1 MSEIF
6 LQRVESCAADA
17 KTKVTKLR
25 DHEFLI
31 EVEQEYVKPLIMKLW
46 NDGITRRLSTI
57 TGLDSGQKL
66 GIVYHFWQNDDVL
79 HVRTTV
85 PKTNATAVSIVEII
99 PGAILYE
106 MEIHDMFGVTFAGNP
121 WMDKK
126 LLLPETWPDD
136 LPPPLLKTSKPA
148 EIRKRLKL
156 EVENK

>member
-6 LQRVESCAADA
+6 LQRIESCAVGA
-17 KTKVTKLR
+17 KTKVVQLR
-25 DHEFLI
+25 EHELLT
-31 EVEQEYVKPLIMKLW
+31 EVEQDYVKQFVLKLW
-46 NDGITRRLSTI
+46 NDGITRRLITI
-57 TGLDSGQKL
+57 TGLDLGQKI
-66 GIVYHFWQNDDVL
+66 GIVYHFWQNEDKL

-85 PKTNATAVSIVEII
+85 PKTNPTALSIVEII

-106 MEIHDMFGVTFAGNP
+106 MEIHDLFGVTFVGNP

-136 LPPPLLKTSKPA
+136 LPPPLLKTSKPT

-156 EVENK
+156 EAEGK